1 MKVYHQDLKYL
12 LIIDIETVA
21 CAPTYEAMPEALRK
35 FWDKRAKSYVAEIS
49 SPAEAFDKYASLHAE
64 FSRVV
69 SIGVGFFNL
78 TEKDEL
84 GLRVKSLVNDDEK
97 QLLTDFKDLLE
108 RRLTKRKRLVAHNGR
123 EFDYPFLCRRM
134 LLHGLGLPPIFQ
146 NLRSKPWDN
155 PHLDTMEMWRFG
167 DRKNFTSLR
176 LLAYLFDL
184 PPYQDPIDGG
194 MVSGIYHKEK
204 DLDRISAYCRNDVIM
219 TAQLYLCLQNLT
231 IVKEENV
238 VEV

>member
-1 MKVYHQDLKYL
+1 MKIYHQDLKYL

-21 CAPTYEAMPEALRK
+21 CAPSYAEMPEALRL
-35 FWDKRAKSYVAEIS
+35 FWDKRAKIYAEETPS
-49 SPAEAFDKYASLHAE
+49 SSDAFAKYASLHAE
-64 FSRVV
+64 FSKVV
-69 SIGVGFFNL
+69 SIGIGFFNL
-78 TEKDEL
+78 SDKDEL
-84 GLRVKSLVNDDEK
+84 GLRVKSLVNEDEK
-97 QLLTDFKDLLE
+97 QLLVDFKDLLE
-108 RRLTKRKRLVAHNGR
+108 RRLTKRKRFVAHNGR
-123 EFDYPFLCRRM
+123 EFDYPFLCRRL

-176 LLAYLFDL
+176 LLAHLFDL
-184 PPYQDPIDGG
+184 PPYQDQIDGS
-194 MVSGIYHKEK
+194 MVSAIYHQEK

-219 TAQLYLCLQNLT
+219 TAQLYLCLQNFAT
-231 IVKEENV
+231 VKAANI